1 MNLDNTEVS
10 TLIDKRERTYSITL
24 FLKTLSKTEHMVS
37 GVYFLIRN
45 R

>member
-1 MNLDNTEVS
+1 MNPDNAEVS
-10 TLIDKRERTYSITL
+10 TLTDKRECTYSIIL